1 MEGIMRTISH
11 FVKSLLVLFGIL
23 VVFVA
28 SDILP
33 TLADQFVGMDAALLP
48 LKQPVLF
55 LSEGLLFL
63 LLLGLGVI
71 FYMLLLFDRRAYF
84 TRSFSGSLTI
94 LIILC
99 ILADGLSLFL
109 LGVLYFYGGPGPAAS
124 MFLVAAIFVITILAL
139 VFLLLRQ
146 IILRGKSI
154 QDENELTI

>member
-1 MEGIMRTISH
+1 MRTISH

-28 SDILP
+28 IDILP

-109 LGVLYFYGGPGPAAS
+109 LAFSIS
-124 MFLVAAIFVITILAL
+124 MGDRDRLHRCFSWGLFLSSPYLPWFSSFSDRSSFGESLFRMKT
-139 VFLLLRQ
+139 
-146 IILRGKSI
+146 
-154 QDENELTI
+154 N

>member
-1 MEGIMRTISH
+1 
-11 FVKSLLVLFGIL
+11 
-23 VVFVA
+23 
-28 SDILP
+28 
-33 TLADQFVGMDAALLP
+33 
-48 LKQPVLF
+48 
-55 LSEGLLFL
+55 
-63 LLLGLGVI
+63 
-71 FYMLLLFDRRAYF
+71 MLLLFDRRAYF
-84 TRSFSGSLTI
+84 TRSFSGNLTI